1 MCSVFVTLIFLHTKF
16 FWTNFAAQTKHH
28 SMDYPKRSSESMSVD
43 EEIRNYIQK
52 KKDENSALKKL
63 LNALESAKKSNTENN
78 SKN

>member
-1 MCSVFVTLIFLHTKF
+1 MEYQKRASVSGSL
-16 FWTNFAAQTKHH
+16 
-28 SMDYPKRSSESMSVD
+28 D

-63 LNALESAKKSNTENN
+63 LTALESAKKNSAEN

>member
-1 MCSVFVTLIFLHTKF
+1 MEYQKRTSVAVSL
-16 FWTNFAAQTKHH
+16 
-28 SMDYPKRSSESMSVD
+28 D

-63 LNALESAKKSNTENN
+63 LVALESAKKNSAESN

>member
-1 MCSVFVTLIFLHTKF
+1 MCSSDLEY
-16 FWTNFAAQTKHH
+16 Q
-28 SMDYPKRSSESMSVD
+28 KRTSVAVSLD

-63 LNALESAKKSNTENN
+63 LVALESAKKNSAESN

>member
-1 MCSVFVTLIFLHTKF
+1 MLNLCTANKTSR
-16 FWTNFAAQTKHH
+16 
-28 SMDYPKRSSESMSVD
+28 MDYQKRTSVSGSLD

-63 LNALESAKKSNTENN
+63 LSALESAKKNSAEN

>member
-1 MCSVFVTLIFLHTKF
+1 MRII
-16 FWTNFAAQTKHH
+16 WTNFAAQTKIH
-28 SMDYPKRSSESMSVD
+28 SMEYQKRSSVVGSVD

-63 LNALESAKKSNTENN
+63 LTALESAKKNNAENN

>member
-1 MCSVFVTLIFLHTKF
+1 MEYQKRTSVIPSL
-16 FWTNFAAQTKHH
+16 
-28 SMDYPKRSSESMSVD
+28 E

-63 LNALESAKKSNTENN
+63 LSALESAKKSSAENN

>member
-1 MCSVFVTLIFLHTKF
+1 
-16 FWTNFAAQTKHH
+16 
-28 SMDYPKRSSESMSVD
+28 MDYQKRTSASVSLD

-63 LNALESAKKSNTENN
+63 LTALESAKKNGAESG